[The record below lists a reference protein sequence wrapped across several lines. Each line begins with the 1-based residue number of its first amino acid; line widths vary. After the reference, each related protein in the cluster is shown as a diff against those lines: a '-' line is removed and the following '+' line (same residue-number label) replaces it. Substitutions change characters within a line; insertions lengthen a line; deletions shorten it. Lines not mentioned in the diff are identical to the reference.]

1 MKIDAKRRLVATAV
15 LAVVWL
21 ACGTTR
27 QVVTDGTSK
36 TVVTVDRPIRFKVR
50 GPITFPKD
58 YPVVGGRSVAA
69 GAEIDIELKA
79 GESVTLDDKVS
90 TDGKVEITGVAK
102 EGLAARLD
110 APEGSYVYTA
120 EAQPGSTYTWWV
132 PSLFGDTPAV
142 VAVSGGLTALA
153 APGPFEE
160 GKAWGLREGGILA
173 FDYQVSGAPAVWQA
187 PFDTPYGP
195 VEGEGTIATS
205 GPMVLESTG
214 DVSAVAGEVG
224 GAWTDADGRA
234 WQHRYIGAYPVQLRI
249 GDGLA
254 VGVTTV
260 EGGLDAREL

>member
-1 MKIDAKRRLVATAV
+1 MRIDAKRSLAAIAV
-15 LAVVWL
+15 LAVIWL

-36 TVVTVDRPIRFKVR
+36 TVVTVDRPIKFKVR

-90 TDGKVEITGVAK
+90 TDGKVEITGVSK
-102 EGLAARLD
+102 EGVAAKFD
-110 APEGSYVYTA
+110 APDGSYVYKA
-120 EAQPGSTYTWWV
+120 EAQPGSTYTWRV

-153 APGPFEE
+153 APDAFEE
-160 GKAWGLREGGILA
+160 GKVRGLRKGGILV
-173 FDYQVSGAPAVWQA
+173 FDYQVSGPPAVWQA

-195 VEGEGTIATS
+195 IEGEGTIETS
-205 GPMVLESTG
+205 APMVLESTA
-214 DVSAVAGEVG
+214 DVSAVAGELG
-224 GAWTDADGRA
+224 EAWTDADGRD
-234 WQHRYIGAYPVQLRI
+234 WQHRYTGAYPVQLRI

-260 EGGLDAREL
+260 DGGLDAGEI